1 MSIVNVHEAKTNL
14 SKLIDSVES
23 GVEAEII
30 LARNGRPAARIVPL
44 ADKALTPKRDVSL
57 RIGLAKGKYILPDD
71 FDADNDLIQALFEGR
86 IIE

>member
-1 MSIVNVHEAKTNL
+1 MSTVNVHEAKSNL
-14 SKLIDSVES
+14 SKLIAAVES

-44 ADKALTPKRDVSL
+44 AHKAPTPKRDVSL
-57 RIGLAKGKYILPDD
+57 RIGLAAGKYVLPDD